1 MNQYTLAQIKQKVQQ
16 PLDLEEEIFIR
27 PTELLDNIN
36 EAIRDAEAKIHTIY
50 EDYFLTSA
58 TISLVA
64 GTSEYDLPTDMYA
77 NKIRGFVYAD
87 GSDYYP
93 VLRLRKFDL
102 IPYIT
107 SEEPYNF
114 IIKNYP
120 TGKKLVIFP
129 ASRITSSTALTCWYL
144 RNAKQ
149 LVNDTDVCDIPEFVN
164 YIVQKTKVLCMQKE
178 GHPLLESAEKKLM
191 DEDKLMVET
200 LTVSIPDEDNR
211 ISMDLSSYEEL
222 S

>member
-1 MNQYTLAQIKQKVQQ
+1 MNQYTLAQIKDKIQED
-16 PLDLEEEIFIR
+16 LDLQEEIFIR
-27 PTELLDNIN
+27 PEELLANIN

-50 EDYFLTSA
+50 EDYFLVSA
-58 TISLVA
+58 NIPLVA

-77 NKIRGFVYAD
+77 NKIRGLVYAD

-93 VLRLRKFDL
+93 ILRLRKFDL

-107 SEEPYNF
+107 NEEAYSF
-114 IIKNYP
+114 LIKNYS
-120 TGKKLVIFP
+120 TGKKIALFP
-129 ASRITSSTALTCWYL
+129 ASRITSTTALTCWYL

-149 LVNDTDVCDIPEFVN
+149 LALDTDVCDIPEFAN
-164 YIVQKTKVLCMQKE
+164 YIIQKAKVLCMQKE
-178 GHPLLESAEKKLM
+178 GHPLLENAEKKLM